1 VSGAG
6 IQTSSVGETF
16 NMGASTSTD
25 SKGQFRISGVQPGNY
40 GIFVTAAGYPPSGT
54 QIGGMKTEVAVPAG
68 ANCADAMIKLGPKAA
83 KLKATV
89 KNGMTQEP
97 IRGAEVWLRGDFED
111 QGGWSLTVSGDL
123 FLVPAPTQ
131 ITVSA
136 GAEGFV
142 RSQPLTIS
150 PMQAG
155 QTQEIMIELTQKS
168 SR

>member
-1 VSGAG
+1 
-6 IQTSSVGETF
+6 
-16 NMGASTSTD
+16 
-25 SKGQFRISGVQPGNY
+25 
-40 GIFVTAAGYPPSGT
+40 
-54 QIGGMKTEVAVPAG
+54 MKTEVAVPDE
-68 ANCADAMIKLGPKAA
+68 ANCANATIRLGPKAA
-83 KLKATV
+83 RLRVTV
-89 KNGMTQEP
+89 INGMTQEP
-97 IRGAEVWLRGDFED
+97 IKGAEVWLTGEFEG

-123 FLVPAPTQ
+123 ASVPALTQ